1 MIGVFPDFRK
11 TDKMEE
17 GKTQPELSAEEL
29 VDNENRSSLAKI
41 LSQAIGV
48 DITRIT
54 IPVSYNEP
62 TSFIMR
68 VAEATLHNYLLKI
81 VRPT

>member
-1 MIGVFPDFRK
+1 
-11 TDKMEE
+11 MEE
-17 GKTQPELSAEEL
+17 QSNTQPELSAEEL

-68 VAEATLHNYLLKI
+68 IAEATLHNYLLKI
-81 VRPT
+81 VRVT